1 MVFNV
6 CGDVWIWEKWQGQR
20 HLVATTGSAA
30 LHGLG
35 GFQIGLN
42 VDTSAATYK
51 AHYEDDEGNEE
62 QDFSQVCCAACETA
76 EAEYGCDQGYNEKG
90 DGPS

>member
-1 MVFNV
+1 MA
-6 CGDVWIWEKWQGQR
+6 R
-20 HLVATTGSAA
+20 ATPP
-30 LHGLG
+30 G
-35 GFQIGLN
+35 GKHRERCPARFRGEFHIGLN

-76 EAEYGCDQGYNEKG
+76 KAEYGCDQGYNEKG